1 LSYRFRYSNMRKRR
15 SGYSAAGSDFRKKE
29 PMVFIT
35 LLFILFLTM
44 TFISPLLNNFF
55 PTMLGRGAIKNI
67 SLPVDLD
74 LSLLLAHSIPGMS
87 LKADT
92 KGDTGLQSEEK
103 ETGNSTDRET
113 PLQVFPKFLLNTEL
127 AGFSS
132 EEVSG
137 ISFNSLHES
146 LREEDSAETNIDS
159 EEINDFPL
167 VASPDRISLEK
178 TAFSIEEE
186 DPLVLIYHTHT
197 TESFLPLT
205 GEAFSTNLEKT
216 VVALGDYLTEILE
229 KEYGIPVLHYC
240 EVFDIP
246 RRSAYEKARP
256 SVKKVLEE
264 HPSIEFVL
272 DVHRDGVSRNITTAS
287 INGRETGRILF
298 VLGSNHQEWNNNLR
312 FALFLQEALEQIS
325 PGISRG
331 IRKQPFTYNQHLHN
345 RSLIVEIGGHEN
357 SLEEVRRTIPY
368 LAEALAVVIQ

>member
-1 LSYRFRYSNMRKRR
+1 MSYKFHYSNMRRRR
-15 SGYSAAGSDFRKKE
+15 SGYSAAGSGFRKKE
-29 PMVFIT
+29 PMVLIP

-74 LSLLLAHSIPGMS
+74 LSLLLSHSIPGMS

-92 KGDTGLQSEEK
+92 KADTGLQGEEN
-103 ETGNSTDRET
+103 EIGNSTDRET
-113 PLQVFPKFLLNTEL
+113 PLQVIPKFLLNTEL
-127 AGFSS
+127 AGFGS

-137 ISFNSLHES
+137 ISVDPVHES
-146 LREEDSAETNIDS
+146 FREKDPAEANIDS
-159 EEINDFPL
+159 GETNDLSL
-167 VASPDRISLEK
+167 VASPDKMSLEK
-178 TAFSIEEE
+178 TAYSTEGE
-186 DPLVLIYHTHT
+186 DPIVLIYHTHT

-205 GEAFSTNLEKT
+205 GEAFSTNLKKT

-246 RRSAYEKARP
+246 RRTAYEKARP
-256 SVKKVLEE
+256 SVKKVLDE
-264 HPSIEFVL
+264 HPGIEFVL
-272 DVHRDGVSRNITTAS
+272 DLHRDGVSRNITTAS
-287 INGRETGRILF
+287 INGQETGRILF

-312 FALFLQEALEQIS
+312 FALSLQEALEQIS
-325 PGISRG
+325 PGLSRG